1 MLLLEVYILQKMY
14 LLGMNIFKDEYV
26 INTCIICLELSHS
39 PKQR

>member
-26 INTCIICLELSHS
+26 INTYAWFV
-39 PKQR
+39 